1 MIKPDRTT
9 YFFIAPHPVY
19 GTFAPIKM
27 ATEYPLGEGQ
37 TQEEAWDDA
46 KMRAEAWAAKNFQSV
61 DLVAAAMM
69 SYGQAGSAKDIIQE
83 RTPEDQRI
91 AVLIA
96 DIYACESIEK
106 LNEYGRLAK
115 TYPLVQAAFDQ
126 MTKKLSK

>member
-9 YFFIAPHPVY
+9 YFFIAPHPIW

-27 ATEYPLGEGQ
+27 ATEYPLEEGQ

-46 KMRAEAWAAKNFQSV
+46 KKRAEEWAAKNFPKV
-61 DLVAAAMM
+61 DLSAADML
-69 SYGQAGSAKDIIQE
+69 SYGQSGSKEIVQQ
-83 RTPEDQRI
+83 RTPEDKRI
-91 AVLIA
+91 ATFIA
-96 DIYACESIEK
+96 DVYSCKSIEE

-126 MTKKLSK
+126 MANKFSK